1 MAVSD
6 NPGHGGD
13 DVGADDLTQIGG
25 IGSKIAERLNAAGIR
40 TYAEL
45 SSRSA
50 DDIAMLLSDV
60 SGLSSARLGS
70 WRDQA
75 QELAAAPAASPE
87 PAVAESSVADAPSN
101 GQHYESFLVRVLLNK
116 DDSIRRTTA
125 QHIRTGAERHWAG
138 LEREKLAQ
146 FIEAAA
152 ASSAPPAKASTEQP
166 PDEARQSEAAPA
178 AAAAPTAA
186 MPRLGELHP
195 AAAVHGAPVE
205 AQRAHIASS
214 AVLSVERTMLRA
226 AEPFTMTMSIDLTGA
241 APGAERLAYSAVIVA
256 KPLGGGPKRTVAQ
269 SDGLLA
275 TTSPTISIDAGGL
288 PPGAYRLDGAVS
300 LREPGGDHLVGL
312 AAMAEGL
319 LVQVLRG

>member
-125 QHIRTGAERHWAG
+125 QHIRTGAERHWQDWNV
-138 LEREKLAQ
+138 R
-146 FIEAAA
+146 
-152 ASSAPPAKASTEQP
+152 S
-166 PDEARQSEAAPA
+166 
-178 AAAAPTAA
+178 
-186 MPRLGELHP
+186 
-195 AAAVHGAPVE
+195 
-205 AQRAHIASS
+205 
-214 AVLSVERTMLRA
+214 
-226 AEPFTMTMSIDLTGA
+226 
-241 APGAERLAYSAVIVA
+241 
-256 KPLGGGPKRTVAQ
+256 
-269 SDGLLA
+269 
-275 TTSPTISIDAGGL
+275 
-288 PPGAYRLDGAVS
+288 
-300 LREPGGDHLVGL
+300 
-312 AAMAEGL
+312 
-319 LVQVLRG
+319 